1 MEKITFS
8 YRKTFLLGFGF
19 FSISLL
25 WSIYN
30 SYIPIFLKEFSLS
43 SLLVGFIMTF
53 DNILAIVLQP
63 YIGFLSD
70 QTRTRFGRRMPFI
83 MVGAPIAAVFF
94 LLIPF
99 AKSLNIGWMIT
110 TILIMNLA
118 MAIFRAPVI
127 ALMPDTVPSQS
138 RSKANGVV
146 NFMGGLGALLAFLV
160 GSKLYEINKSLP
172 FIIGGVALVV
182 SCLLVF
188 VFVKE
193 PIAETDDSSE
203 KPSKKTAKI
212 GFIEAFKELWT
223 ALKEL
228 FLSKE
233 KSELW
238 LLLAIFLWFCGFN
251 AIETF
256 FTSYGKFH
264 LGIEE
269 SKASFALGLFSL
281 TFMLFSIPAG
291 FIGTKYGRKKTILA
305 GIVILLIMNGIIGL
319 LTDFSLI
326 QATLIFG
333 GFGWACININSL
345 PMVVDM
351 VEQEKVGGRTGLYY
365 FFSMLAAVAA
375 PPFVGL
381 LIDHFDYQSMIF
393 FSMGGFVLAFAAML
407 FVKKGEAKTV
417 TA

>member
-212 GFIEAFKELWT
+212 GFIERKERTLAT
-223 ALKEL
+223 SRHILVVLRLQRDRNLLHQLREIPPRNRREQSFLRLGPFLTDLYALLHSCRIYRDEIWQKKDN
-228 FLSKE
+228 FSWYCH
-233 KSELW
+233 S
-238 LLLAIFLWFCGFN
+238 FN
-251 AIETF
+251 NEWYHRSTDRF
-256 FTSYGKFH
+256 FTHTSDADLRGVRM
-264 LGIEE
+264 
-269 SKASFALGLFSL
+269 GLYQHQL
-281 TFMLFSIPAG
+281 AA
-291 FIGTKYGRKKTILA
+291 YGRRYGRTGKSRRPD
-305 GIVILLIMNGIIGL
+305 GVILLL
-319 LTDFSLI
+319 LD
-326 QATLIFG
+326 
-333 GFGWACININSL
+333 
-345 PMVVDM
+345 
-351 VEQEKVGGRTGLYY
+351 VGGGGGTTIRG
-365 FFSMLAAVAA
+365 AIDR
-375 PPFVGL
+375 PF
-381 LIDHFDYQSMIF
+381 
-393 FSMGGFVLAFAAML
+393 
-407 FVKKGEAKTV
+407 
-417 TA
+417 

>member
-160 GSKLYEINKSLP
+160 DQNS
-172 FIIGGVALVV
+172 
-182 SCLLVF
+182 
-188 VFVKE
+188 
-193 PIAETDDSSE
+193 
-203 KPSKKTAKI
+203 
-212 GFIEAFKELWT
+212 
-223 ALKEL
+223 
-228 FLSKE
+228 
-233 KSELW
+233 
-238 LLLAIFLWFCGFN
+238 
-251 AIETF
+251 
-256 FTSYGKFH
+256 
-264 LGIEE
+264 
-269 SKASFALGLFSL
+269 
-281 TFMLFSIPAG
+281 
-291 FIGTKYGRKKTILA
+291 TK
-305 GIVILLIMNGIIGL
+305 
-319 LTDFSLI
+319 
-326 QATLIFG
+326 
-333 GFGWACININSL
+333 
-345 PMVVDM
+345 
-351 VEQEKVGGRTGLYY
+351 
-365 FFSMLAAVAA
+365 
-375 PPFVGL
+375 
-381 LIDHFDYQSMIF
+381 
-393 FSMGGFVLAFAAML
+393 
-407 FVKKGEAKTV
+407 
-417 TA
+417 

>member
-1 MEKITFS
+1 MEKFTFS
-8 YRKTFLLGFGF
+8 YRKTFWLGFGF

-43 SLLVGFIMTF
+43 SFLVGFIMTF

-70 QTRTRFGRRMPFI
+70 QTRTKIGRRMPFI

-110 TILIMNLA
+110 TILVMNIA

-127 ALMPDTVPSQS
+127 ALMPDTVPSKS

-146 NFMGGLGALLAFLV
+146 NFMGGLGSLLAFLV
-160 GSKLYEINKSLP
+160 GSKIYDIDKRLP
-172 FIIGGVALVV
+172 FIAGGVILVV

-188 VFVKE
+188 LFVKE
-193 PIAETDDSSE
+193 PPAEVDHSLD
-203 KPSKKTAKI
+203 KKAKKGLRI
-212 GFIEAFKELWT
+212 GFSDAFKELGV

-228 FLSKE
+228 FFSKE

-238 LLLAIFLWFCGFN
+238 LLIAIFLWFCGFN

-269 SKASFALGLFSL
+269 SRASFALGLFSL
-281 TFMLFSIPAG
+281 TFMIFSIPAG
-291 FIGTKYGRKKTILA
+291 FIGTKFGRKKTILA
-305 GIVILLIMNGIIGL
+305 GIVILLIMNGIISV
-319 LTDFSLI
+319 LTDFTLI

-351 VEQEKVGGRTGLYY
+351 VDQGKVGGRTGLYY
-365 FFSMLAAVAA
+365 FFSMLAAVSA
-375 PPFVGL
+375 PPIVGL
-381 LIDHFDYQSMIF
+381 LIDFFGYQSMII

-407 FVKKGEAKTV
+407 FVKKGEAKEAT
-417 TA
+417 